1 MKKKTSEALDDDLRP
16 HYDFDYSK
24 MKRNP
29 YAGEKKIYKR
39 TFVTLD
45 EDVSKVFQS
54 SEAVNAVLRSA
65 IEAMRTAAPT
75 RKAEAKRTTSKQP
88 QKRKAS

>member
-1 MKKKTSEALDDDLRP
+1 MKKKTSEELDDDLRP

-29 YAGEKKIYKR
+29 YAGEKKVYKR

-54 SEAVNAVLRSA
+54 SEAVNTVLRSA
-65 IEAMRTAAPT
+65 IEAMRTAVPMHQVAS
-75 RKAEAKRTTSKQP
+75 KRTTSKQP